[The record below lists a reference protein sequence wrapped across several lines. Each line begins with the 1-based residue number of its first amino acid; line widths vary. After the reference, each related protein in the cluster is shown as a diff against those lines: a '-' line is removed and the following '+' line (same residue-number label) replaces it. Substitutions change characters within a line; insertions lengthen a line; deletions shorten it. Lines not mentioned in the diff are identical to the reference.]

1 MKIKPNEIT
10 NITAKIYNSNSVGIQ
25 GIYGKLDMHDISL
38 KHDIKNK
45 ILIQQY
51 KKCNFAQ
58 IRFNLTNIGRN
69 TVSLKKNAIIG
80 SVTENVTSDSVTKS
94 NHIQLNHLSTGRQ
107 SKKVR
112 FRIDEDISEAEEEI
126 SDNFGPELKNI
137 IKEHPQLVSEDMEH
151 AVDRMF
157 EPCYLE
163 PFNPDVKL
171 SFKDGNFDSL
181 TKNERDEIYN
191 LCSEY

>member
-1 MKIKPNEIT
+1 MII
-10 NITAKIYNSNSVGIQ
+10 
-25 GIYGKLDMHDISL
+25 
-38 KHDIKNK
+38 
-45 ILIQQY
+45 
-51 KKCNFAQ
+51 
-58 IRFNLTNIGRN
+58 
-69 TVSLKKNAIIG
+69 LKKAG
-80 SVTENVTSDSVTKS
+80 CSVTENVTPDSVTKS

-107 SKKVR
+107 LKKVR

-181 TKNERDEIYN
+181 TKNEKDYLFKYN
-191 LCSEY
+191 LEVYSNLYNYLNINEKKWLASFIY